1 MPGTNLTR
9 EEAQQRAKLLT
20 VDSYEIDL
28 DLSGAV
34 EGGTYRSVTT
44 VRFDSA
50 ESGVG
55 SFIDLV
61 APAVQEVVLNGDS
74 LDPAEVFKD
83 SRIELAGILEGRNV
97 LRVVA
102 DCAYTNTGEG
112 LHRFVDPVDQ
122 QAYLYTQF
130 EVPDARR
137 VFASFEQPD
146 LKATFQFTVKAPSGW
161 TVISNSPTPEP
172 KDDVWE
178 FEPTPR
184 ISTYVTAL
192 ILGPYHSVHSVYE
205 KDGQSVP
212 LGIYCRPSLAEF
224 LDSDAIFEVTRQGFE
239 WFQEKFDYA
248 YPFKKYDQLFVPEFN
263 AGAMENAGAVTIR
276 DQYVFRSKVT
286 DAAYEVRAETILHEL
301 AHMWFGDL
309 VTMEW
314 WNDLWLNESFA
325 TYTSIACQ
333 SYAPGSR
340 WPHSWTTFAN
350 SMKTWAYR
358 QDQLPSTH
366 PIMAQINDLDDV
378 LVNFDGITYAKGASV
393 LKQLVAYVGEDE
405 FFRGVQAYF
414 KAHAYGNTQLSDLLG
429 ALEETSGRD
438 LGTWSQKWLQTAGIN
453 VLRPEIETDANGVI
467 TSFAIRQEA
476 PALPAG
482 AKGEPT
488 LRPHRIAV
496 GLYDLDDSAGGS
508 GKLVRGERIELDVD
522 GELTEVAELVGK
534 RRPAVILLNDD
545 DLSYA
550 KVRLDEQSLAFVTEH
565 LGDFEASLPRA
576 LCWASAWDMTRDAEL
591 AARDYLSLVLSGI
604 GKESDIGVVQSL
616 HRQVL
621 TAVELYADPNAR
633 EALLTRWTDATL
645 AHLRSSAGGSDHQLA
660 WARAFAA
667 TARTPEQLDLLEG
680 LLDGRESIEG
690 LAVDTELRWSFV
702 QRLAAVG
709 RFDEAEITSE
719 YERDR
724 TAAGERHAATAR
736 AARPTEE
743 AKAEAWA
750 SVVESDKLPNAV
762 QEAVIGGFVQFGQR
776 ELLAPYTEKYF
787 AAVKGVWDSRS
798 HEMAQQIAVGLYP
811 SVQVSADTLAKTD
824 EWLASAEPSA
834 ALRRLISESR
844 SGVERALRAQ
854 ARHGGV
860 GGDALRRGK
869 MALPRARARKRR
881 FRMEVSRSTGTAAPT
896 GETTSPAAV
905 ARSGPRPHQG
915 RGERR
920 SLLAFR
926 F

>member
-9 EEAQQRAKLLT
+9 EEARQRAELLT

-28 DLSGAV
+28 DLSGAQ

-44 VRFDSA
+44 VRFDVA
-50 ESGVG
+50 RGDAG

-61 APAVQEVVLNGDS
+61 APAVHEVVLNGDQ
-74 LDPAEVFKD
+74 LDPAEVFED
-83 SRIELAGILEGRNV
+83 SRIALTGLLQGRNV

-112 LHRFVDPVDQ
+112 LHRFVDPVDE

-146 LKATFQFTVKAPSGW
+146 LKATFQFTVKAPEGW

-172 KDDVWE
+172 KGNVWS

-184 ISTYVTAL
+184 ISTYITAL
-192 ILGPYHSVHSVYE
+192 IVGPYHSVHSVYE
-205 KDGQSVP
+205 KDGRSVP
-212 LGIYCRPSLAEF
+212 LGVYCRPSLAEF
-224 LDSDAIFEVTRQGFE
+224 LDADAIFEVTRQGFD

-248 YPFKKYDQLFVPEFN
+248 YPFAKYDQLFVPEFN
-263 AGAMENAGAVTIR
+263 AGAMENAGAVTLR

-286 DAAYEVRAETILHEL
+286 DAAYEMRAATILHEL

-325 TYTSIACQ
+325 TYAEVACQ
-333 SYAPGSR
+333 AAAPASK
-340 WPHSWTTFAN
+340 WPHAWTTFAN

-366 PIMAQINDLDDV
+366 PIMAEIRDLDDV

-393 LKQLVAYVGEDE
+393 LKQLVAYVGEDA
-405 FFRGVQAYF
+405 FFKGVQAYF
-414 KAHAYGNTQLSDLLG
+414 KRHAYGNTRLSDLLG

-438 LGTWSQKWLQTAGIN
+438 LKTWSKQWLETAGIN
-453 VLRPEIETDANGVI
+453 ILRPEIVTDADGVI
-467 TSFAIRQEA
+467 TSFAVRQEA

-488 LRPHRIAV
+488 LRPHRIAI
-496 GLYDLDDSAGGS
+496 GLYDHDEAS
-508 GKLVRGERIELDVD
+508 GKLVRTDRVELDVD
-522 GELTEVAELVGK
+522 GELTAVPQLSGR
-534 RRPAVILLNDD
+534 RRPAVVLLNDD

-550 KVRLDEQSLAFVTEH
+550 KVRLDEDSLRTVTEH
-565 LGDFEASLPRA
+565 LGDFAESLPRA

-591 AARDYLSLVLSGI
+591 ATRDYLSLVLSGI

-616 HRQVL
+616 HRQVKL
-621 TAVELYADPNAR
+621 AIDLYADPATR
-633 EALLTRWTDATL
+633 ESLLTRWTDATL
-645 AHLRSSAGGSDHQLA
+645 AHLRAAEAGGDHQLA

-667 TARTPEQLDLLEG
+667 TARTPEQLDLLEA
-680 LLDGRESIEG
+680 LLDGTQTVEG
-690 LAVDTELRWSFV
+690 LAVDTELRWAFV
-702 QRLAAVG
+702 ERLAAVG
-709 RFDEAEITSE
+709 RYDEAEIAAE

-736 AARPTEE
+736 ASRPTPE

-750 SVVESDKLPNAV
+750 SVIDSDKLPNAV
-762 QEAVIGGFVQFGQR
+762 QEAVIGGFVQTDQR
-776 ELLAPYTEKYF
+776 ELLASYADTYF
-787 AAVKGVWDSRS
+787 EVLKGVWESRS

-811 SVQVSADTLAKTD
+811 AVQVSAETLAKTD
-824 EWLASAEPSA
+824 TWLAAAEPSA
-834 ALRRLISESR
+834 ALHRLVSESR
-844 SGVERALRAQ
+844 AGIERALKAQ
-854 ARHGGV
+854 AA
-860 GGDALRRGK
+860 DA
-869 MALPRARARKRR
+869 
-881 FRMEVSRSTGTAAPT
+881 
-896 GETTSPAAV
+896 AAV
-905 ARSGPRPHQG
+905 
-915 RGERR
+915 
-920 SLLAFR
+920 
-926 F
+926 

>member
-28 DLSGAV
+28 DLSGAQ

-44 VRFDSA
+44 VRFDAA
-50 ESGVG
+50 EGGVG

-61 APAVQEVVLNGDS
+61 APAVHDVVLNGDA
-74 LDPAEVFKD
+74 LDPAEVFQD
-83 SRIELAGILEGRNV
+83 SRIALADVLEGRNV

-146 LKATFQFTVKAPSGW
+146 LKATFQFTVKAPHGW
-161 TVISNSPTPEP
+161 TVVSNSPTPEP

-184 ISTYVTAL
+184 ISSYITAL
-192 ILGPYHSVHSVYE
+192 IVGPYHSVHSVYE

-224 LDSDAIFEVTRQGFE
+224 LDSDAIFEVTRQGFA

-248 YPFKKYDQLFVPEFN
+248 YPFEKYDQLFVPEFN

-333 SYAPGSR
+333 AYAPGSR

-366 PIMAQINDLDDV
+366 PIMAEINDLDDV

-414 KAHAYGNTQLSDLLG
+414 KAHAFGNTRLSDLLG

-453 VLRPEIETDANGVI
+453 VLRPEIETDAHGVI

-496 GLYDLDDSAGGS
+496 GLYDLDDAAGGS
-508 GKLVRGERIELDVD
+508 GKLVRGDRVELDVD
-522 GELTEVAELVGK
+522 GELTKVAELVGK

-591 AARDYLSLVLSGI
+591 ATRDYLSLVLSGI

-616 HRQVL
+616 QRQVK

-645 AHLRSSAGGSDHQLA
+645 AHLRSSEAGGDHQLA

-680 LLDGRESIEG
+680 LLDGRETIEG
-690 LAVDTELRWSFV
+690 LAVDTELRWAFV

-709 RFDEAEITSE
+709 RFDEAEIAGE

-750 SVVESDKLPNAV
+750 SVVVSDKLPNTISSAIV
-762 QEAVIGGFVQFGQR
+762 EGFVQVDQR
-776 ELLAPYTEKYF
+776 ALLAPYAERYF
-787 AAVKGVWDSRS
+787 AAVKGVWDARS
-798 HEMAQQIAVGLYP
+798 PAMAQRIVVGLYP
-811 SVQVSADTLAKTD
+811 SVQVSRDTLDRTD
-824 EWLASAEPSA
+824 AWLASAEPSP

-844 SGVERALRAQ
+844 ADVERALRSQ
-854 ARHGGV
+854 RSHGV
-860 GGDALRRGK
+860 GTG
-869 MALPRARARKRR
+869 
-881 FRMEVSRSTGTAAPT
+881 RSN
-896 GETTSPAAV
+896 
-905 ARSGPRPHQG
+905 R
-915 RGERR
+915 
-920 SLLAFR
+920 L
-926 F
+926 

>member
-28 DLSGAV
+28 DLSGAQ
-34 EGGTYRSVTT
+34 EGGNYRSVTT
-44 VRFDSA
+44 VRFEVAADGVEDGTA
-50 ESGVG
+50 E

-61 APAVQEVVLNGDS
+61 APTVHEVTLNGDA
-74 LDPAEVFKD
+74 LDPAEVFQD
-83 SRIELAGILEGRNV
+83 SRIALPGLLAGRNV
-97 LRVVA
+97 LRVAA

-146 LKATFQFTVKAPSGW
+146 LKATFQFTVKAPEGW
-161 TVISNSPTPEP
+161 TVVSNSPTPEP
-172 KDDVWE
+172 KDNVWE

-184 ISTYVTAL
+184 ISSYITAL
-192 ILGPYHSVHSVYE
+192 IIGPYHSVHSVYE
-205 KDGQSVP
+205 KDGQTVP
-212 LGIYCRPSLAEF
+212 LGIYCRPSLAEY

-248 YPFKKYDQLFVPEFN
+248 YPFEKYDQLFVPEFN

-286 DAAYEVRAETILHEL
+286 DAAYELRAETILHEL

-333 SYAPGSR
+333 AAHPESR

-366 PIMAQINDLDDV
+366 PIMAEINDLEDV

-414 KAHAYGNTQLSDLLG
+414 KAHAFGNTRLSDLLG

-438 LGTWSQKWLQTAGIN
+438 LKTWSKKWLQTAGIN
-453 VLRPEIETDANGVI
+453 VLRPEIQTDENGVI
-467 TSFAIRQEA
+467 TSFSIRQEA
-476 PALPAG
+476 PALPTG

-496 GLYDLDDSAGGS
+496 GLYDLDDDS
-508 GKLVRGERIELDVD
+508 GKLVRDERIELDVD
-522 GELTEVAELVGK
+522 GELTAVPQLTGR
-534 RRPAVILLNDD
+534 RRPDVVLLNDD

-550 KVRLDEQSLAFVTEH
+550 KVRLDEKSLAFVTEH
-565 LGDFEASLPRA
+565 LGDFESSLPRA
-576 LCWASAWDMTRDAEL
+576 LSWASAWDMTRDAEL
-591 AARDYLSLVLSGI
+591 PTRDYLSLVLSGI

-616 HRQVL
+616 HRQVKL
-621 TAVELYADPNAR
+621 AIDLYADPIAR

-645 AHLRSSAGGSDHQLA
+645 AYLRAATAGSDHQLA

-667 TARTPEQLDLLEG
+667 TARTPEQLDLLEA
-680 LLDGRESIEG
+680 LLDGSQTIEG
-690 LAVDTELRWSFV
+690 LVVDTELRWAFV
-702 QRLAAVG
+702 ERLAAVG
-709 RFDEAEITSE
+709 RFDEAEIAGE
-719 YERDR
+719 YERDK

-736 AARPTEE
+736 AARPTPE

-750 SVVESDKLPNAV
+750 SVVESDKLPNAL
-762 QEAVIGGFVQFGQR
+762 QEAVIGGFVQTDQR
-776 ELLAPYTEKYF
+776 ELLAPYADTYF
-787 AAVKGVWDSRS
+787 EVVKGIWESRS

-811 SVQVSADTLAKTD
+811 AVQVSEETLLKTD
-824 EWLASAEPSA
+824 TWLASAEPSA
-834 ALRRLISESR
+834 ALRRLISENR
-844 SGVERALRAQ
+844 AGVERALKAQ
-854 ARHGGV
+854 AA
-860 GGDALRRGK
+860 DA
-869 MALPRARARKRR
+869 
-881 FRMEVSRSTGTAAPT
+881 
-896 GETTSPAAV
+896 
-905 ARSGPRPHQG
+905 RP
-915 RGERR
+915 
-920 SLLAFR
+920 
-926 F
+926 

>member
-9 EEAQQRAKLLT
+9 EEAQERARLLT
-20 VDSYEIDL
+20 VDAYEIDL
-28 DLSGAV
+28 DLSGAQ

-50 ESGVG
+50 EAGAET
-55 SFIDLV
+55 FIDLV
-61 APAVQEVVLNGDS
+61 APAVHEAVLNGEA
-74 LDPAEVFKD
+74 LDVAAVFRD
-83 SRIELAGILEGRNV
+83 SRIALAGLREGANE
-97 LRVVA
+97 LKVVA

-112 LHRFVDPVDQ
+112 LHRFVDPVDE

-146 LKATFQFTVKAPSGW
+146 LKATFQFTVKAPAGW

-172 KDDVWE
+172 KDDVWT

-184 ISTYVTAL
+184 ISTYITAL
-192 ILGPYHSVHSVYE
+192 IVGPYHSVHSSYE

-212 LGIYCRPSLAEF
+212 LGIYCRPSLAEY
-224 LDSDAIFEVTRQGFE
+224 LDAEDIFAVTRQGFD

-248 YPFKKYDQLFVPEFN
+248 YPFAKYDQLFVPEFN

-333 SYAPGSR
+333 AYAEGSK

-366 PIMAQINDLDDV
+366 PIMADITDLDDV

-393 LKQLVAYVGEDE
+393 LKQLVAYVGMDA
-405 FFRGVQAYF
+405 FFQGVQAYF
-414 KAHAYGNTQLSDLLG
+414 KAHAFGNTRLTDLLG
-429 ALEETSGRD
+429 ALEKTSGRD
-438 LGTWSQKWLQTAGIN
+438 LKTWSKAWLETAGIN
-453 VLRPEIETDANGVI
+453 VLRPEIETDADGRI
-467 TSFAIRQEA
+467 TSFTVLQEA

-488 LRPHRIAV
+488 LRPHRIAI
-496 GLYDLDDSAGGS
+496 GAYDLDES
-508 GKLVRGERIELDVD
+508 GKLVRTSRIELDVD
-522 GELTEVAELVGK
+522 GERTTVEELVGQA
-534 RRPAVILLNDD
+534 RPAVVLLNDD

-550 KVRLDEQSLAFVTEH
+550 KVRLDEESLRVVTEH
-565 LGDFEASLPRA
+565 LGDFTESLPRA
-576 LCWASAWDMTRDAEL
+576 LCWASAWDMTRDGEL
-591 AARDYLSLVLSGI
+591 ATRDYLALVLSGI

-616 HRQVL
+616 HRQVKL
-621 TAVELYADPNAR
+621 ALDLYSAPETR
-633 EALLTRWTDATL
+633 EAALNQWTDATL
-645 AHLRSSAGGSDHQLA
+645 AHLRAAEPGSDHQLA
-660 WARAFAA
+660 WARAFAG
-667 TARTPEQLDLLEG
+667 TARNPQQLDLLQS
-680 LLDGRESIEG
+680 LLDGTEAIEG
-690 LAVDTELRWSFV
+690 LTVDTELRWSFV

-709 RFDEAEITSE
+709 LLDEEEIAAE
-719 YERDR
+719 YERDK
-724 TAAGERHAATAR
+724 TAAGERHAAFAR
-736 AARPTEE
+736 AAQPSEE
-743 AKAEAWA
+743 AKAQAWA
-750 SVVESDKLPNAV
+750 SVVEQGDLPNAV
-762 QEAVIGGFVQFGQR
+762 QEAVISGFVQPDQR

-787 AAVKGVWDSRS
+787 ASVKEVSDSRS
-798 HEMAQQIAVGLYP
+798 HEMAQQIIVGLYP
-811 SVQVSADTLAKTD
+811 TLQVSQETLDATD
-824 EWLASAEPSA
+824 AWLESAEPGA
-834 ALRRLISESR
+834 ALRRMMSESR
-844 SGVERALRAQ
+844 AGVERALKAQ
-854 ARHGGV
+854 AA
-860 GGDALRRGK
+860 DA
-869 MALPRARARKRR
+869 AAA
-881 FRMEVSRSTGTAAPT
+881 TA
-896 GETTSPAAV
+896 
-905 ARSGPRPHQG
+905 
-915 RGERR
+915 
-920 SLLAFR
+920 
-926 F
+926 

>member
-9 EEAQQRAKLLT
+9 EEAQQRAELLT

-28 DLSGAV
+28 DLSGAQ

-44 VRFDSA
+44 VRFDVA
-50 ESGVG
+50 RGGAG

-61 APAVQEVVLNGDS
+61 APAVHEVVLNGDH
-74 LDPAEVFKD
+74 LDPAEVFGD
-83 SRIELAGILEGRNV
+83 SRIALPGLLEGRNV

-112 LHRFVDPVDQ
+112 LHRFVDPVDD

-146 LKATFQFTVKAPSGW
+146 LKATFQFTVKAPDGW

-172 KDDVWE
+172 ADHVWV

-184 ISTYVTAL
+184 ISTYITAL
-192 ILGPYHSVHSVYE
+192 IAGPYHSVHSVYE
-205 KDGQSVP
+205 KDGRSVP

-224 LDSDAIFEVTRQGFE
+224 LDADAIFEVTRQGFD

-248 YPFKKYDQLFVPEFN
+248 YPFAKYDQLFVPEFN

-333 SYAPGSR
+333 AAAPGSR

-366 PIMAQINDLDDV
+366 PIMADIRDLDDV

-405 FFRGVQAYF
+405 FFKGVQAYF
-414 KAHAYGNTQLSDLLG
+414 KRHAFGNTRLSDLLG

-438 LGTWSQKWLQTAGIN
+438 LRTWSKKWLETAGIN
-453 VLRPEIETDANGVI
+453 ILRPEITTGADGTV
-467 TSFAIRQEA
+467 TSFAVRQEA

-496 GLYDLDDSAGGS
+496 GLYDLDGS
-508 GKLVRGERIELDVD
+508 GKLVRTERIELDVD
-522 GELTEVAELVGK
+522 GELTDVPQLAG
-534 RRPAVILLNDD
+534 RPRPAVVLLNDD

-550 KVRLDEQSLAFVTEH
+550 KVRLDEESLRTVTEH
-565 LGDFEASLPRA
+565 LGDFTESLPRA

-591 AARDYLSLVLSGI
+591 AARDYLALVLSGI

-616 HRQVL
+616 HRQVKL
-621 TAVELYADPNAR
+621 AIDLYAAPAAR

-645 AHLRSSAGGSDHQLA
+645 AHLRAAEPGSDHQLA

-667 TARTPEQLDLLEG
+667 TARTPEQLDLLEA
-680 LLDGRESIEG
+680 LLDGTQTVEG
-690 LAVDTELRWSFV
+690 LAVDTELRWAFV

-709 RFDEAEITSE
+709 RYDEAEIAAE

-736 AARPTEE
+736 AARPTAE

-750 SVVESDKLPNAV
+750 SVIDSDKLPNAV
-762 QEAVIGGFVQFGQR
+762 QEAVIGGFVQTDQR
-776 ELLAPYTEKYF
+776 ELLAPYAETYF
-787 AAVKGVWDSRS
+787 EVVKDAWDSRS
-798 HEMAQQIAVGLYP
+798 HEIAQQIAIGLYP
-811 SVQVSADTLAKTD
+811 SVQVSEETLARTD
-824 EWLASAEPSA
+824 TWLAEAEPNA
-834 ALRRLISESR
+834 ALRRLVSEAR
-844 SGVERALRAQ
+844 SGVERALRAETV
-854 ARHGGV
+854 RYH
-860 GGDALRRGK
+860 
-869 MALPRARARKRR
+869 
-881 FRMEVSRSTGTAAPT
+881 RSD
-896 GETTSPAAV
+896 
-905 ARSGPRPHQG
+905 
-915 RGERR
+915 
-920 SLLAFR
+920 
-926 F
+926 

>member
-28 DLSGAV
+28 DLSGAQ

-44 VRFDSA
+44 VRFDVA
-50 ESGVG
+50 ESGAD

-61 APAVQEVVLNGDS
+61 APTVHEVTLNGDA
-74 LDPAEVFKD
+74 LDAAEVFKD
-83 SRIELAGILEGRNV
+83 SRIALPGLLQGRNV

-146 LKATFQFTVKAPSGW
+146 LKATFQFTVQAPEGW

-172 KDDVWE
+172 KDNVWS

-184 ISTYVTAL
+184 ISTYITAL
-192 ILGPYHSVHSVYE
+192 IVGPYHSVHSVYE

-286 DAAYEVRAETILHEL
+286 DAAYLGRAETILHEL

-333 SYAPGSR
+333 AHAPGTR
-340 WPHSWTTFAN
+340 WPQAWTTFAN
-350 SMKTWAYR
+350 QMKTWAYR

-366 PIMAQINDLDDV
+366 PIMAEIRDLDDV

-393 LKQLVAYVGEDE
+393 LKQLVAYVGQDE
-405 FFRGVQAYF
+405 FFKGVQAYF
-414 KAHAYGNTQLSDLLG
+414 KRHAFGNTRLTDLLG

-438 LGTWSQKWLQTAGIN
+438 LKTWSKQWLQTAGIN
-453 VLRPEIETDANGVI
+453 ILRPEIATDADGVI

-482 AKGEPT
+482 AQGEPT

-496 GLYDLDDSAGGS
+496 GLYNLDETS
-508 GKLVRGERIELDVD
+508 GKLLRDERIELDVD
-522 GELTEVAELVGK
+522 GELTAVQQLVGT
-534 RRPAVILLNDD
+534 RRPDVILLNDD

-550 KVRLDEQSLAFVTEH
+550 KVRLDEKSLAVVTEH

-576 LCWASAWDMTRDAEL
+576 LCWASSWDMTRDAEL
-591 AARDYLSLVLSGI
+591 ATRDYLSLVLSGI

-616 HRQVL
+616 QRQVKL
-621 TAVELYADPNAR
+621 AIELYAAPATR

-645 AHLRSSAGGSDHQLA
+645 AHLRAAEPGSDHQLA

-667 TARTPEQLDLLEG
+667 AARTPEQLDLLDA
-680 LLDGRESIEG
+680 LLDGSQTIEG
-690 LAVDTELRWSFV
+690 LAVDTELRWAFV

-709 RFDEAEITSE
+709 RFDETEIAGE
-719 YERDR
+719 YERDK

-736 AARPTEE
+736 AGRPTAE

-750 SVVESDKLPNAV
+750 SVIESDKLPNAV
-762 QEAVIGGFVQFGQR
+762 QEAVIGGFVQTDQR
-776 ELLAPYTEKYF
+776 ELLAAYTDKYF
-787 AAVKGVWDSRS
+787 EVVKGVWDSRS
-798 HEMAQQIAVGLYP
+798 HEIAQQIAVGLYP
-811 SVQVSADTLAKTD
+811 ALQISEETLRKTD
-824 EWLASAEPSA
+824 DWLSTAEPNA
-834 ALRRLISESR
+834 ALRRLVSESR
-844 SGVERALRAQ
+844 AGVERALRAQ
-854 ARHGGV
+854 EA
-860 GGDALRRGK
+860 DA
-869 MALPRARARKRR
+869 
-881 FRMEVSRSTGTAAPT
+881 AA
-896 GETTSPAAV
+896 E
-905 ARSGPRPHQG
+905 
-915 RGERR
+915 
-920 SLLAFR
+920 
-926 F
+926 

>member
-28 DLSGAV
+28 DLSGAQ

-44 VRFDSA
+44 VRFTSA
-50 ESGVG
+50 EAGAET
-55 SFIDLV
+55 FIDLV
-61 APAVQEVVLNGDS
+61 APAVHEVVLNGHA
-74 LDPAEVFKD
+74 LEVAAVFRD
-83 SRIELAGILEGRNV
+83 SRIALRHLHEGANELK
-97 LRVVA
+97 VVA
-102 DCAYTNTGEG
+102 DCEYTNTGEG
-112 LHRFVDPVDQ
+112 LHRFVDPVDD

-172 KDDVWE
+172 KDDVWT

-184 ISTYVTAL
+184 MSTYVTAL
-192 ILGPYHSVHSVYE
+192 IVGPYHAVHSVYE

-224 LDSDAIFEVTRQGFE
+224 LDADAIFAVTRQGFD
-239 WFQEKFDYA
+239 WFQEKFDYP

-286 DAAYEVRAETILHEL
+286 DAAYEVRAATILHEL

-325 TYTSIACQ
+325 TYAEAACQ
-333 SYAPGSR
+333 AYAPGSK

-350 SMKTWAYR
+350 QMKTWAYR

-366 PIMAQINDLDDV
+366 PIMADIRDLDDV

-405 FFRGVQAYF
+405 FFSGVQAYF
-414 KAHAYGNTQLSDLLG
+414 KRHAFGNTRLSDLLG

-438 LGTWSQKWLQTAGIN
+438 LTTWSQKWLQTAGIN
-453 VLRPEIETDANGVI
+453 ILRPVVDVDSSGTI
-467 TSFAIRQEA
+467 TSFAVKQEA
-476 PALPAG
+476 PALPEG

-488 LRPHRIAV
+488 LRPHRIAI
-496 GLYDLDDSAGGS
+496 GLYDLDDAS
-508 GKLVRGERIELDVD
+508 GKLVRTDRVELDVD
-522 GELTEVAELVGK
+522 GELTAVEALVG
-534 RRPAVILLNDD
+534 RARPAVILLNDD

-550 KVRLDEQSLAFVTEH
+550 KVRLDADSLAFVTEH

-591 AARDYLSLVLSGI
+591 PTRDYLSLVLSGI

-616 HRQVL
+616 HRQVKL
-621 TAVELYADPNAR
+621 ALDLYAAPAGRDA
-633 EALLTRWTDATL
+633 ALTRWTEASL
-645 AHLRSSAGGSDHQLA
+645 EHLRAAEPGSDHQLA

-667 TARTPEQLDLLEG
+667 TARTDADLSLLEG
-680 LLDGRESIEG
+680 LLDGSSVVEG
-690 LAVDTELRWSFV
+690 LAVDTELRWAFV
-702 QRLAAVG
+702 ARLAATG
-709 RFDEAEITSE
+709 RFGETEIAAEAE
-719 YERDR
+719 RDK
-724 TAAGERHAATAR
+724 TAAGERHAAAAR
-736 AARPTEE
+736 AARPTAE

-762 QEAVIGGFVQFGQR
+762 QEAVISGFVQTEQR
-776 ELLAPYTEKYF
+776 ELLAHYTEKYF
-787 AAVKGVWDSRS
+787 AAVKSVWDSRS
-798 HEMAQQIAVGLYP
+798 HEMAQQVAVGLYP
-811 SVQVSADTLAKTD
+811 AVQVAQATLDATD
-824 EWLASAEPSA
+824 AWLASAEPTA
-834 ALRRLISESR
+834 ALRRLVMESR
-844 SGVERALRAQ
+844 AGVERALRARV
-854 ARHGGV
+854 A
-860 GGDALRRGK
+860 DA
-869 MALPRARARKRR
+869 
-881 FRMEVSRSTGTAAPT
+881 
-896 GETTSPAAV
+896 
-905 ARSGPRPHQG
+905 
-915 RGERR
+915 
-920 SLLAFR
+920 
-926 F
+926 

>member
-9 EEAQQRAKLLT
+9 EEAQQRAELLT

-28 DLSGAV
+28 DLSGAQ

-50 ESGVG
+50 ETGVE

-61 APAVQEVVLNGDS
+61 APAVHEVVLNGDS

-83 SRIELAGILEGRNV
+83 SRIALPGILDGRNV

-146 LKATFQFTVKAPSGW
+146 LKATFRFTVKAPPGW

-184 ISTYVTAL
+184 ISSYITAL
-192 ILGPYHSVHSVYE
+192 VVGPYHSVHSVYE

-333 SYAPGSR
+333 AYAPGSR

-366 PIMAQINDLDDV
+366 PIMAEINDLDDV

-414 KAHAYGNTQLSDLLG
+414 KAHAYGNTRLSDLLG

-453 VLRPEIETDANGVI
+453 ILRPEIETDSNGVI

-496 GLYDLDDSAGGS
+496 GLYDLDGAAGEDGG
-508 GKLVRGERIELDVD
+508 GKLVRGERLELDVD
-522 GELTEVAELVGK
+522 GELTEVPGLVGK
-534 RRPAVILLNDD
+534 RRPAVVLLNDD

-550 KVRLDEQSLAFVTEH
+550 KVRLDEQSLAFVTGH

-591 AARDYLSLVLSGI
+591 ATRDYLSLVLSGI

-616 HRQVL
+616 QRQVK

-645 AHLRSSAGGSDHQLA
+645 AHLRSSAAGSDHQLA

-690 LAVDTELRWSFV
+690 LAVDTELRWGFV

-709 RFDEAEITSE
+709 RFDDAEIAGE

-750 SVVESDKLPNAV
+750 SVVESDKLPNAL
-762 QEAVIGGFVQFGQR
+762 QEAVIGGFVQTGQR
-776 ELLAPYTEKYF
+776 ELLAPYTDRYF
-787 AAVKGVWDSRS
+787 AAVKDVWDSRS

-811 SVQVSADTLAKTD
+811 AVQVDADTLARTD
-824 EWLASAEPSA
+824 EWLASAEPSP

-854 ARHGGV
+854 AA
-860 GGDALRRGK
+860 DA
-869 MALPRARARKRR
+869 
-881 FRMEVSRSTGTAAPT
+881 AA
-896 GETTSPAAV
+896 SAA
-905 ARSGPRPHQG
+905 S
-915 RGERR
+915 
-920 SLLAFR
+920 
-926 F
+926 

>member
-9 EEAQQRAKLLT
+9 EEAQQRARLLT

-28 DLSGAV
+28 DLSNAAQGSGGTPA
-34 EGGTYRSVTT
+34 EGGEGTYRSVTT
-44 VRFDSA
+44 VRFESA
-50 ESGVG
+50 EDGAET
-55 SFIDLV
+55 FIDLV
-61 APAVQEVVLNGDS
+61 APAVHQVVLNGKE
-74 LDPAEVFKD
+74 LDVAAVFRD
-83 SRIELAGILEGRNV
+83 SRIALPHLHAGPNELT
-97 LRVVA
+97 VVA
-102 DCAYTNTGEG
+102 DCSYTNTGEG

-146 LKATFQFTVKAPSGW
+146 LKATFQFTVKAPEGW

-172 KDDVWE
+172 KDSVWH

-184 ISTYVTAL
+184 ISTYITAL
-192 ILGPYHSVHSVYE
+192 IVGPYHSVHSSYE

-248 YPFKKYDQLFVPEFN
+248 YPFAKYDQLFVPEFN

-333 SYAPGSR
+333 AYAPGSK
-340 WPHSWTTFAN
+340 WPHAWTTFAN

-366 PIMAQINDLDDV
+366 PIMAEIRDLDDV

-393 LKQLVAYVGEDE
+393 LKQLVAYVGMDE
-405 FFRGVQAYF
+405 FFQGVQAYF
-414 KAHAYGNTQLSDLLG
+414 KAHAYGNTRLSDLLG

-438 LGTWSQKWLQTAGIN
+438 LQTWSQKWLQTAGIN
-453 VLRPEIETDANGVI
+453 ILRPEIEISEEGYV
-467 TSFAIRQEA
+467 TSFAVRQEA
-476 PALPAG
+476 PPLPTG

-488 LRPHRIAV
+488 LRPHRIAI
-496 GLYDLDDSAGGS
+496 GCYDLDEN
-508 GKLVRGERIELDVD
+508 GKLVRTSRIELDVD
-522 GELTEVAELVGK
+522 GERTDVPFPQNT
-534 RRPAVILLNDD
+534 RRPAVILLNED
-545 DLSYA
+545 DLTYA
-550 KVRLDEQSLAFVTEH
+550 KVRLDEESLRVVTEH
-565 LGDFEASLPRA
+565 LGDFTESLPRA
-576 LCWASAWDMTRDAEL
+576 LCWASAWDMTRDGEL

-616 HRQVL
+616 HRQVKLAIDLYSAPQWRETGL
-621 TAVELYADPNAR
+621 TQ
-633 EALLTRWTDATL
+633 WTEATL
-645 AHLRSSAGGSDHQLA
+645 AHLRAAEPGSDHQLA

-667 TARTPEQLDLLEG
+667 TARTPQQLDLLQA
-680 LLDGRESIEG
+680 LLDDTESIEG
-690 LAVDTELRWSFV
+690 LVVDTELRWEFV
-702 QRLAAVG
+702 ERLAAVG
-709 RFDEAEITSE
+709 MLDEDDIAAE
-719 YERDR
+719 YERDK
-724 TAAGERHAATAR
+724 TAAGERHATTAR
-736 AARPTEE
+736 AARPTAE

-762 QEAVIGGFVQFGQR
+762 QESVIAGFVQTDQR
-776 ELLAPYTEKYF
+776 ELLAPYAEKYF
-787 AAVKGVWDSRS
+787 AAVKGVWESRS
-798 HEMAQQIAVGLYP
+798 HEIAQQIAVGLYP
-811 SVQVSADTLAKTD
+811 SLQVSQATLDATD
-824 EWLASAEPSA
+824 AWLDSAEPNA

-844 SGVERALRAQ
+844 AGVERALKAQ
-854 ARHGGV
+854 AA
-860 GGDALRRGK
+860 DA
-869 MALPRARARKRR
+869 
-881 FRMEVSRSTGTAAPT
+881 AAAQP
-896 GETTSPAAV
+896 
-905 ARSGPRPHQG
+905 
-915 RGERR
+915 
-920 SLLAFR
+920 
-926 F
+926 

>member
-28 DLSGAV
+28 DLSGAQ
-34 EGGTYRSVTT
+34 EGGTFRSVTT

-50 ESGVG
+50 EAGAET
-55 SFIDLV
+55 FIDLV
-61 APAVQEVVLNGDS
+61 APAVHEVVLNGHS
-74 LDPAEVFKD
+74 LEVAAVFRD
-83 SRIELAGILEGRNV
+83 SRINLRHLAAGRNE

-102 DCAYTNTGEG
+102 DCDYTNTGEG

-146 LKATFQFTVKAPSGW
+146 LKATFRFTVKAPGGW

-172 KDDVWE
+172 QGPDGDVWV

-184 ISTYVTAL
+184 ISTYITAL
-192 ILGPYHSVHSVYE
+192 IAGPYHAVHSSYE
-205 KDGQSVP
+205 GPDGQSVP
-212 LGIYCRPSLAEF
+212 LGIYCRPSLAEY
-224 LDSDAIFEVTRQGFE
+224 LDADAIFEVTRQGFD

-248 YPFKKYDQLFVPEFN
+248 YPFAKYDQLFVPEFN

-286 DAAYEVRAETILHEL
+286 DAAYETRAETILHEL

-333 SYAPGSR
+333 AYAEGSR

-366 PIMAQINDLDDV
+366 PIMADIRDLDDV

-393 LKQLVAYVGEDE
+393 LKQLVAYVGMDE

-414 KAHAYGNTQLSDLLG
+414 KRHAFGNTRLSDLLG

-438 LGTWSQKWLQTAGIN
+438 LKTWSAKWLETAGIN
-453 VLRPEIETDANGVI
+453 VLRPVVDVDTRGVI
-467 TSFAIRQEA
+467 TSFAVKQEA

-488 LRPHRIAV
+488 LRPHRIAI
-496 GLYDLDDSAGGS
+496 GLYDLDEAS
-508 GKLVRGERIELDVD
+508 GRLVRTDRVELDVD
-522 GELTEVAELVGK
+522 GELTAVDALVGK
-534 RRPAVILLNDD
+534 ARPAVILLNDD

-550 KVRLDEQSLAFVTEH
+550 KVRLDGESLAFVTEH
-565 LGDFEASLPRA
+565 IGDFEASLPRA

-591 AARDYLSLVLSGI
+591 PTRDYLSLVLSGI

-616 HRQVL
+616 HRQVKL
-621 TAVELYADPNAR
+621 ALDLYAAPAR
-633 EALLTRWTDATL
+633 REEALTRWTEATL
-645 AHLRSSAGGSDHQLA
+645 SHLRAAEPGSDHQLA

-667 TARTPEQLDLLEG
+667 TARTDAELSLLER
-680 LLDGRESIEG
+680 LLDGSETIEG
-690 LAVDTELRWSFV
+690 LAVDTELRWAFV
-702 QRLAAVG
+702 GRLAATG
-709 RFDEAEITSE
+709 RLDEAGIAAEL
-719 YERDR
+719 ERDK
-724 TAAGERHAATAR
+724 TAAGERHAASAR
-736 AARPTEE
+736 AARPTAE
-743 AKAEAWA
+743 AKAAAWA
-750 SVVESDKLPNAV
+750 SVVESDTLPNAV
-762 QEAVIGGFVQFGQR
+762 QEAVIGGFVQTDQR
-776 ELLAPYTEKYF
+776 ELLAPYAEKF
-787 AAVKGVWDSRS
+787 FSAVKDAWDSRS

-811 SVQVSADTLAKTD
+811 SLQISRATLDATD
-824 EWLASAEPSA
+824 AWLASANPSA
-834 ALRRLISESR
+834 ALRRLITESR
-844 SGVERALRAQ
+844 AGVERALRA
-854 ARHGGV
+854 
-860 GGDALRRGK
+860 
-869 MALPRARARKRR
+869 RAAD
-881 FRMEVSRSTGTAAPT
+881 V
-896 GETTSPAAV
+896 
-905 ARSGPRPHQG
+905 
-915 RGERR
+915 
-920 SLLAFR
+920 
-926 F
+926 

>member
-9 EEAQQRAKLLT
+9 EEAQRRAQLLT
-20 VDSYEIDL
+20 VESYEIEL
-28 DLSGAV
+28 DLSGAQ

-44 VRFDSA
+44 VRFDVTDENGA
-50 ESGVG
+50 E

-61 APAVQEVVLNGDS
+61 APAVHEVTLNGDS
-74 LDPAEVFKD
+74 LDPAEVFAD
-83 SRIELAGILEGRNV
+83 SRIALPGLLRGRNI

-112 LHRFVDPVDQ
+112 LHRFVDPVDD

-146 LKATFQFTVKAPSGW
+146 LKATFQFTVTAPEGW

-172 KDDVWE
+172 QDNVWV

-184 ISTYVTAL
+184 ISTYITAL
-192 ILGPYHSVHSVYE
+192 IVGPYHSVHSVYE

-212 LGIYCRPSLAEF
+212 LGIYCRPSLAEY

-248 YPFKKYDQLFVPEFN
+248 YPFEKYDQLFVPEFN

-333 SYAPGSR
+333 AAHPESR

-366 PIMAQINDLDDV
+366 PIMAEINDLDDV

-414 KAHAYGNTQLSDLLG
+414 KAHAFGNTRLSDLLG

-438 LGTWSQKWLQTAGIN
+438 LKSWSKAWLETAGIN
-453 VLRPEIETDANGVI
+453 VLRPEIETDSDGVV

-496 GLYDLDDSAGGS
+496 GLYDLDEAS
-508 GKLVRGERIELDVD
+508 GKLVRRERIELDVD
-522 GELTEVAELVGK
+522 GESTAVPQLAGQP
-534 RRPAVILLNDD
+534 RPAVILLNDD

-565 LGDFEASLPRA
+565 LGDFESSLPRA

-616 HRQVL
+616 QRQVKL
-621 TAVELYADPNAR
+621 AIDLYADPAAR
-633 EALLTRWTDATL
+633 EALLARWTDATL
-645 AHLRSSAGGSDHQLA
+645 AHLRAAAPGSDHQLA

-667 TARTPEQLDLLEG
+667 TARTPEQLDLLDA
-680 LLDGRESIEG
+680 LLDGSQTIEG
-690 LAVDTELRWSFV
+690 LAVDTELRWAFV

-709 RFDEAEITSE
+709 RFDEAEIAGE

-724 TAAGERHAATAR
+724 TAAGERHATTAR
-736 AARPTEE
+736 AARPTAE

-762 QEAVIGGFVQFGQR
+762 QEAVIAGFVQTDQR
-776 ELLAPYTEKYF
+776 EVLAPYAERYF
-787 AAVKGVWDSRS
+787 EVVKDIWESRS

-811 SVQVSADTLAKTD
+811 TVQVSQETLDRTD
-824 EWLASAEPSA
+824 AWLASAEPTA
-834 ALRRLISESR
+834 ALRRLVSESR
-844 SGVERALRAQ
+844 AGVERALRAQ
-854 ARHGGV
+854 RADAAAAGV
-860 GGDALRRGK
+860 
-869 MALPRARARKRR
+869 
-881 FRMEVSRSTGTAAPT
+881 
-896 GETTSPAAV
+896 
-905 ARSGPRPHQG
+905 
-915 RGERR
+915 
-920 SLLAFR
+920 
-926 F
+926 

>member
-9 EEAQQRAKLLT
+9 EEAQQRAQLLA
-20 VDSYEIDL
+20 VESYEIEL
-28 DLSGAV
+28 DLSGAQ

-44 VRFDSA
+44 VRFDVTA
-50 ESGVG
+50 ENGAE

-61 APAVQEVVLNGDS
+61 APAVHEVTLNGDS
-74 LDPAEVFKD
+74 LDPAEVFAD
-83 SRIELAGILEGRNV
+83 SRIALPGLLQGRNI

-112 LHRFVDPVDQ
+112 LHRFVDPVDD

-146 LKATFQFTVKAPSGW
+146 LKATFQFTVRAPEGW

-172 KDDVWE
+172 QDNVWV

-184 ISTYVTAL
+184 ISTYITAL
-192 ILGPYHSVHSVYE
+192 IVGPYHSVHSVYE

-212 LGIYCRPSLAEF
+212 LGIYCRPSLAEY

-248 YPFKKYDQLFVPEFN
+248 YPFEKYDQLFVPEFN

-333 SYAPGSR
+333 AHAPGSR
-340 WPHSWTTFAN
+340 WPHAWTTFAN

-366 PIMAQINDLDDV
+366 PIMAEIRDLDDV

-393 LKQLVAYVGEDE
+393 LKQLVAYVGMDE

-414 KAHAYGNTQLSDLLG
+414 KRHAYGNTRLSDLLG

-438 LGTWSQKWLQTAGIN
+438 LKTWSEKWLQAAGIN
-453 VLRPEIETDANGVI
+453 VLRPEIETDSDGVV

-496 GLYDLDDSAGGS
+496 GLYDLDEAS
-508 GKLVRGERIELDVD
+508 GKLVRRERIELDVD
-522 GELTEVAELVGK
+522 GELTAVPQLVGQ

-565 LGDFEASLPRA
+565 LGDFESSLPRA

-616 HRQVL
+616 QRQVKL
-621 TAVELYADPNAR
+621 AIDLYADPAAR
-633 EALLTRWTDATL
+633 EALLARWTDATL
-645 AHLRSSAGGSDHQLA
+645 AHLRAAAPGSDHQLA

-667 TARTPEQLDLLEG
+667 TARTPEQLDVLDA
-680 LLDGRESIEG
+680 LLDGSQTVEG
-690 LAVDTELRWSFV
+690 LAVDTELRWAFV

-709 RFDEAEITSE
+709 RFDEAEIAGE

-724 TAAGERHAATAR
+724 TAAGERHATTAR
-736 AARPTEE
+736 AARPTAE

-750 SVVESDKLPNAV
+750 SVVDSDKLPNAV
-762 QEAVIGGFVQFGQR
+762 QEAVIAGFVQTDQR
-776 ELLAPYTEKYF
+776 EVLAPYAERYF
-787 AAVKGVWDSRS
+787 EVVKDIWESRS

-811 SVQVSADTLAKTD
+811 TVQVSQETLDRTDT
-824 EWLASAEPSA
+824 WLASAEPTA
-834 ALRRLISESR
+834 ALRRLVSESR
-844 SGVERALRAQ
+844 AGVERALRAQ
-854 ARHGGV
+854 RA
-860 GGDALRRGK
+860 DA
-869 MALPRARARKRR
+869 
-881 FRMEVSRSTGTAAPT
+881 AAA
-896 GETTSPAAV
+896 GE
-905 ARSGPRPHQG
+905 
-915 RGERR
+915 
-920 SLLAFR
+920 
-926 F
+926 

>member
-9 EEAQQRAKLLT
+9 EEAQQRAQLLA
-20 VDSYEIDL
+20 VESYGIEL
-28 DLSGAV
+28 DLSGAQ

-44 VRFDSA
+44 VRFDVTA
-50 ESGVG
+50 ENGAE

-61 APAVQEVVLNGDS
+61 APTVHEVTLNGDS
-74 LDPAEVFKD
+74 LDPAEVFAD
-83 SRIELAGILEGRNV
+83 SRIALPGLLQGRNI

-112 LHRFVDPVDQ
+112 LHRFVDPVDD

-146 LKATFQFTVKAPSGW
+146 LKATFQFTVKAPEGW
-161 TVISNSPTPEP
+161 TVVSNSPTPEP
-172 KDDVWE
+172 QDNVWE

-184 ISTYVTAL
+184 ISSYITAL
-192 ILGPYHSVHSVYE
+192 IVGPYHSVHSVYE

-212 LGIYCRPSLAEF
+212 LGIYCRPSLAEY

-248 YPFKKYDQLFVPEFN
+248 YPFTKYDQLFVPEFN

-286 DAAYEVRAETILHEL
+286 DAAYETRAETILHEL

-333 SYAPGSR
+333 AAHPESR

-366 PIMAQINDLDDV
+366 PIMAEINDLDDV

-414 KAHAYGNTQLSDLLG
+414 KAHAYGNTRLSDLLG
-429 ALEETSGRD
+429 ALETTSGRD
-438 LGTWSQKWLQTAGIN
+438 LKAWSKAWLETAGIN
-453 VLRPEIETDANGVI
+453 VLRPEIETDGNGVV
-467 TSFAIRQEA
+467 TSFSIRQEA

-496 GLYDLDDSAGGS
+496 GLYELDDDS
-508 GKLVRGERIELDVD
+508 GKLVRDERIELDVD
-522 GELTEVAELVGK
+522 GELTAVPQLVGR

-565 LGDFEASLPRA
+565 LGDFESSLPRA
-576 LCWASAWDMTRDAEL
+576 LCWASAWDMTRDAQL

-616 HRQVL
+616 QRQVKL
-621 TAVELYADPNAR
+621 AIDLYADPAAR
-633 EALLTRWTDATL
+633 EALLARWTDATL
-645 AHLRSSAGGSDHQLA
+645 AHLRAAAPGSDHQLA

-667 TARTPEQLDLLEG
+667 TARTPEQLDVLDA
-680 LLDGRESIEG
+680 LLDGSQTVEG
-690 LAVDTELRWSFV
+690 LVVDTELRWAFV

-709 RFDEAEITSE
+709 RFDEAEIAGE

-750 SVVESDKLPNAV
+750 SVVDSDKLPNAV
-762 QEAVIGGFVQFGQR
+762 QEAVIGGFVQTDQR
-776 ELLAPYTEKYF
+776 EVLAPYADRYF
-787 AAVKGVWDSRS
+787 EVVKDIWESRS

-811 SVQVSADTLAKTD
+811 TVQVSQETLDRTD
-824 EWLASAEPSA
+824 AWLASAEPNA
-834 ALRRLISESR
+834 ALRRLVSESR
-844 SGVERALRAQ
+844 AGVERALRAQ
-854 ARHGGV
+854 RA
-860 GGDALRRGK
+860 DA
-869 MALPRARARKRR
+869 
-881 FRMEVSRSTGTAAPT
+881 AA
-896 GETTSPAAV
+896 GE
-905 ARSGPRPHQG
+905 
-915 RGERR
+915 
-920 SLLAFR
+920 
-926 F
+926 

>member
-28 DLSGAV
+28 DLSGAQ

-44 VRFDSA
+44 VRFDVA
-50 ESGVG
+50 EDGAE

-61 APAVQEVVLNGDS
+61 APAVHEITLNGDA
-74 LDPAEVFKD
+74 LDPAEAFAD
-83 SRIELAGILEGRNV
+83 SRIALPGLLEGRNV
-97 LRVVA
+97 LRVSA
-102 DCAYTNTGEG
+102 ECAYTNTGEG
-112 LHRFVDPVDQ
+112 LHRFVDPVDD

-146 LKATFQFTVKAPSGW
+146 LKATFQFTVKAPEGW

-172 KDDVWE
+172 KDNVWV
-178 FEPTPR
+178 FAPTPR
-184 ISTYVTAL
+184 LSTYVTAL
-192 ILGPYHSVHSVYE
+192 IAGPYHSVHSVYE
-205 KDGQSVP
+205 KDGRSVP
-212 LGIYCRPSLAEF
+212 LGIYCRPSLAEH
-224 LDSDAIFEVTRQGFE
+224 LDADAIFEVTRQGFD

-248 YPFKKYDQLFVPEFN
+248 YPFEKYDQLFVPEFN

-286 DAAYEVRAETILHEL
+286 DAAYEVRAATILHEL

-325 TYTSIACQ
+325 TFAEASCQ
-333 SYAPGSR
+333 ADAPGSK

-350 SMKTWAYR
+350 QMKTWAYR

-366 PIMAQINDLDDV
+366 PIMADIRDLDDV

-414 KAHAYGNTQLSDLLG
+414 KRHAYGNTRLSDLLG

-438 LGTWSQKWLQTAGIN
+438 LRTWSKKWLETAGIN
-453 VLRPEIETDANGVI
+453 VLRPEIETDDAGVI
-467 TSFAIRQEA
+467 TSFAVRQEA

-482 AKGEPT
+482 ARGAVSDDAAPPRGT
-488 LRPHRIAV
+488 LRPHRIAI
-496 GLYDLDDSAGGS
+496 GFYDLDEAT
-508 GKLVRGERIELDVD
+508 GKLVRGDRVELDVD
-522 GELTEVAELVGK
+522 GELTAVPQLAGK
-534 RRPAVILLNDD
+534 RRPAVVLLNDD

-550 KVRLDEQSLAFVTEH
+550 KVRLDEQSLAVVTGH
-565 LGDFEASLPRA
+565 LGDFESSLPRA

-591 AARDYLSLVLSGI
+591 PVRDYLSLVLSGV

-616 HRQVL
+616 HRQVKL
-621 TAVELYADPNAR
+621 ALDLYADPAAR
-633 EALLTRWTDATL
+633 EALLARWTDATL
-645 AHLRSSAGGSDHQLA
+645 AHLRSAEPGSDHQLA

-667 TARTPEQLDLLEG
+667 TARTPEQLDLLEA
-680 LLDGRESIEG
+680 LLAGTQTVEG
-690 LAVDTELRWSFV
+690 LAVDTELRWTFV

-709 RFDEAEITSE
+709 RFDEAEIAAE

-762 QEAVIGGFVQFGQR
+762 QEAVIAGFVQADQR
-776 ELLAPYTEKYF
+776 ELLAPYTDKYF
-787 AAVKGVWDSRS
+787 EALADVWASRS

-811 SVQVSADTLAKTD
+811 GIQVSGEILDRTD
-824 EWLASAEPSA
+824 AWLASAEPNA
-834 ALRRLISESR
+834 ALRRLVSESR
-844 SGVERALRAQ
+844 AGVERALRAQ
-854 ARHGGV
+854 AA
-860 GGDALRRGK
+860 DA
-869 MALPRARARKRR
+869 
-881 FRMEVSRSTGTAAPT
+881 AA
-896 GETTSPAAV
+896 TSA
-905 ARSGPRPHQG
+905 
-915 RGERR
+915 
-920 SLLAFR
+920 
-926 F
+926 

>member
-28 DLSGAV
+28 DLSGAQ

-44 VRFDSA
+44 VRFDVA
-50 ESGVG
+50 EGDVE

-61 APAVQEVVLNGDS
+61 APTVHEVVLNGDP
-74 LDPAEVFKD
+74 LDPAEVFQD
-83 SRIELAGILEGRNV
+83 SRITLPGLPAGPNI

-112 LHRFVDPVDQ
+112 LHRFVDPVDE

-146 LKATFQFTVKAPSGW
+146 LKATFRFTVKAPSGW
-161 TVISNSPTPEP
+161 TVVSNSPTPEP
-172 KDDVWE
+172 VDDVWA

-184 ISTYVTAL
+184 ISSYITAL
-192 ILGPYHSVHSVYE
+192 IVGPYHSVHSVYE

-212 LGIYCRPSLAEF
+212 LGIYCRPSLAQY
-224 LDSDAIFEVTRQGFE
+224 LDSDAIFEVTRQGFD

-248 YPFKKYDQLFVPEFN
+248 YPFAKYDQLFVPEFN

-333 SYAPGSR
+333 AYAPGSR

-366 PIMAQINDLDDV
+366 PIMAEIRDLDDV

-393 LKQLVAYVGEDE
+393 LKQLVAYVGTDE
-405 FFRGVQAYF
+405 FFQGVQAYF
-414 KAHAYGNTQLSDLLG
+414 KRHAYGNTRLSDLLG

-438 LGTWSQKWLQTAGIN
+438 LKTWSGTWLETAGIN
-453 VLRPEIETDANGVI
+453 VLRPEIETGADGTL
-467 TSFAIRQEA
+467 TSFAVRQEA

-488 LRPHRIAV
+488 LRPHRIAI
-496 GLYDLDDSAGGS
+496 GLYDLDAAT
-508 GKLVRGERIELDVD
+508 GKLVRGDRIELDVD
-522 GELTEVAELVGK
+522 GELTPVPALAG
-534 RRPAVILLNDD
+534 RPRPAVILLNDD

-550 KVRLDEQSLAFVTEH
+550 KVRLDEESLRTVTAH
-565 LGDFEASLPRA
+565 LGDFESSLPRA

-591 AARDYLSLVLSGI
+591 PTRDYLSLVLSGI
-604 GKESDIGVVQSL
+604 AKETDIGVVQSL
-616 HRQVL
+616 QRQVKL
-621 TAVELYADPNAR
+621 AVDLYAAPTSR

-645 AHLRSSAGGSDHQLA
+645 AHLRAAEPGSDHQLA
-660 WARAFAA
+660 WARAFTA

-680 LLDGRESIEG
+680 LLDGTHTVDG
-690 LAVDTELRWSFV
+690 LVVDTELRWAFV

-709 RFDEAEITSE
+709 RFDETEIAGE

-736 AARPTEE
+736 AARPTAE

-750 SVVESDKLPNAV
+750 SVIESDKLPNAL
-762 QEAVIGGFVQFGQR
+762 QEAVIVGFVQTDQR

-787 AAVKGVWDSRS
+787 EVVKGIWDSRS
-798 HEMAQQIAVGLYP
+798 HEIAQQIAVGLYP
-811 SVQVSADTLAKTD
+811 AIQATEDTLRRTD
-824 EWLASAEPSA
+824 EWLASAEPNA
-834 ALRRLISESR
+834 ALRRLVSEAR
-844 SGVERALRAQ
+844 AGVERALRAQ
-854 ARHGGV
+854 AADTQV
-860 GGDALRRGK
+860 
-869 MALPRARARKRR
+869 
-881 FRMEVSRSTGTAAPT
+881 
-896 GETTSPAAV
+896 
-905 ARSGPRPHQG
+905 
-915 RGERR
+915 
-920 SLLAFR
+920 
-926 F
+926 

>member
-9 EEAQQRAKLLT
+9 EEAQQRAELLT

-28 DLSGAV
+28 DLSGAQ

-44 VRFDSA
+44 VRFDAAHTGA
-50 ESGVG
+50 E

-61 APAVQEVVLNGDS
+61 APTVHEVTLNGDA

-83 SRIELAGILEGRNV
+83 SRIALPGLLEGRNV

-112 LHRFVDPVDQ
+112 LHRFVDPVDE

-146 LKATFQFTVKAPSGW
+146 LKATFQFTVRAPEGW
-161 TVISNSPTPEP
+161 TVVSNSPTPEP
-172 KDDVWE
+172 QDNVWA

-184 ISTYVTAL
+184 ISSYVTAL
-192 ILGPYHSVHSVYE
+192 IVGPYHSVHSVYE

-224 LDSDAIFEVTRQGFE
+224 LDSDAIFEVTRQGFD
-239 WFQEKFDYA
+239 WFQEKFDHA
-248 YPFKKYDQLFVPEFN
+248 YPFAKYDQLFVPEFN

-333 SYAPGSR
+333 AAAPGSR

-366 PIMAQINDLDDV
+366 PIMADIRDLDDV

-405 FFRGVQAYF
+405 FFKGVQAYF
-414 KAHAYGNTQLSDLLG
+414 KRHAYGNTRLSDLLG

-438 LGTWSQKWLQTAGIN
+438 LKTWSRKWLETAGIN
-453 VLRPEIETDANGVI
+453 ILRPEIATDADGVI
-467 TSFAIRQEA
+467 TSFAVRQEA

-482 AKGEPT
+482 AKGEPV
-488 LRPHRIAV
+488 LRPHRIAI
-496 GLYDLDDSAGGS
+496 GLYDLDAGS
-508 GKLVRGERIELDVD
+508 GKLVRTERVELDVD
-522 GELTEVAELVGK
+522 GELTAVPQLTGK
-534 RRPAVILLNDD
+534 RRPAVVLLNDD

-550 KVRLDEQSLAFVTEH
+550 KVRLDEESLKTVTEH
-565 LGDFEASLPRA
+565 LGDFEQSLPRA

-591 AARDYLSLVLSGI
+591 ATRDYLSLVLSGI
-604 GKESDIGVVQSL
+604 AKESDIGVVQSL
-616 HRQVL
+616 QRQVKL
-621 TAVELYADPNAR
+621 ALDLYADPAAR
-633 EALLTRWTDATL
+633 ESLLTRWTDATL
-645 AHLRSSAGGSDHQLA
+645 AHLRAAEPGSDHQLA

-680 LLDGRESIEG
+680 LLEGTQTVEG
-690 LAVDTELRWSFV
+690 LAVDTELRWAFV
-702 QRLAAVG
+702 ERLAAVG
-709 RFDEAEITSE
+709 RYDEVEIAAE

-750 SVVESDKLPNAV
+750 SVVDSDKLPNAV
-762 QEAVIGGFVQFGQR
+762 QEAVIGGFVQTDQR
-776 ELLAPYTEKYF
+776 ELLAPYADRYF
-787 AAVKGVWDSRS
+787 EVVKDVWDSRS
-798 HEMAQQIAVGLYP
+798 HEIAQQIAVGLYP
-811 SVQVSADTLAKTD
+811 AVQVSEATLAKTD
-824 EWLASAEPSA
+824 TWLAAAEPNA
-834 ALRRLISESR
+834 ALRRLVSESR
-844 SGVERALRAQ
+844 SGIERALKAQ
-854 ARHGGV
+854 AA
-860 GGDALRRGK
+860 DA
-869 MALPRARARKRR
+869 AT
-881 FRMEVSRSTGTAAPT
+881 E
-896 GETTSPAAV
+896 
-905 ARSGPRPHQG
+905 
-915 RGERR
+915 
-920 SLLAFR
+920 
-926 F
+926 

>member
-9 EEAQQRAKLLT
+9 EEAQQRARLLT

-28 DLSGAV
+28 DLSGAQ

-50 ESGVG
+50 EDGAE

-61 APAVQEVVLNGDS
+61 APAVHEVVLNGKA
-74 LDPAEVFKD
+74 LDVAAVFRD
-83 SRIELAGILEGRNV
+83 SRIALKHLHAGRNE

-102 DCAYTNTGEG
+102 DCSYTNTGEG

-137 VFASFEQPD
+137 VFAGFEQPD
-146 LKATFQFTVKAPSGW
+146 LKATFRFTVTAPEGW

-172 KDDVWE
+172 EDNVWR

-184 ISTYVTAL
+184 ISTYITAL
-192 ILGPYHSVHSVYE
+192 IVGPYHAVHSSYE

-224 LDSDAIFEVTRQGFE
+224 LDADAIFEVTRQGFD

-248 YPFKKYDQLFVPEFN
+248 YPFAKYDQLFVPEFN

-333 SYAPGSR
+333 AAAPGSR

-366 PIMAQINDLDDV
+366 PIMAEIGDLDDV

-414 KAHAYGNTQLSDLLG
+414 KAHAFGNTRLTDLLG

-438 LGTWSQKWLQTAGIN
+438 LRTWSQKWLQTAGIN
-453 VLRPEIETDANGVI
+453 ILRPEIELSDEGHV
-467 TSFAIRQEA
+467 TSFSVRQEA

-482 AKGEPT
+482 AKGEPI
-488 LRPHRIAV
+488 LRPHRIAI
-496 GLYDLDDSAGGS
+496 GCYDLDAA
-508 GKLVRGERIELDVD
+508 GKLVRTSRIELDVD
-522 GELTEVAELVGK
+522 GELTDVPFPQNT

-545 DLSYA
+545 DLTYA
-550 KVRLDEQSLAFVTEH
+550 KVRLDEESLKVVTEH
-565 LGDFEASLPRA
+565 LGDFTESLPRA
-576 LCWASAWDMTRDAEL
+576 LSWASAWDMTRDGEL
-591 AARDYLSLVLSGI
+591 PARAYLSLVLSGI

-616 HRQVL
+616 HRQVKL
-621 TAVELYADPNAR
+621 AIDLYGAPEWR
-633 EALLTRWTDATL
+633 EAGLTQWTDATL
-645 AHLRSSAGGSDHQLA
+645 AHLRAAEAGSDHQLA

-667 TARTPEQLDLLEG
+667 TARTPQQLDLLQA
-680 LLDGRESIEG
+680 LLDGTESVEG
-690 LAVDTELRWSFV
+690 LAVDTELRWAFV
-702 QRLAAVG
+702 ERLASVG
-709 RFDEAEITSE
+709 LLEEDEIAAE
-719 YERDR
+719 YERDK
-724 TAAGERHAATAR
+724 TAAGERHATTAR
-736 AARPTEE
+736 SARPTPE

-750 SVVESDKLPNAV
+750 SVVESDKLPNSM
-762 QEAVIGGFVQFGQR
+762 QESVIAGFVQSDQR
-776 ELLAPYTEKYF
+776 ELLAPYAEKF
-787 AAVKGVWDSRS
+787 FSSVKGVWESRS

-811 SVQVSADTLAKTD
+811 SLQVSQDTLDTTD
-824 EWLASAEPSA
+824 AWLDSAEPNA

-844 SGVERALRAQ
+844 AGVERALRAQ
-854 ARHGGV
+854 AA
-860 GGDALRRGK
+860 DA
-869 MALPRARARKRR
+869 ASASA
-881 FRMEVSRSTGTAAPT
+881 SA
-896 GETTSPAAV
+896 
-905 ARSGPRPHQG
+905 
-915 RGERR
+915 
-920 SLLAFR
+920 
-926 F
+926 

>member
-20 VDSYEIDL
+20 VDSYEVDL
-28 DLSGAV
+28 DLSGAQ

-44 VRFDSA
+44 VRFDVSA
-50 ESGVG
+50 DASDDDANGANGAE

-61 APAVQEVVLNGDS
+61 APTVHEVTLNGDA
-74 LDPAEVFKD
+74 LDPAEVFAD
-83 SRIELAGILEGRNV
+83 SRIALPGLLPGRNV
-97 LRVVA
+97 LRVSA

-112 LHRFVDPVDQ
+112 LHRFVDPVDD

-146 LKATFQFTVKAPSGW
+146 LKATFRFTVKAPAGW
-161 TVISNSPTPEP
+161 TVVSNSPTPEP
-172 KDDVWE
+172 RDNVWE

-184 ISTYVTAL
+184 ISTYITAL
-192 ILGPYHSVHSVYE
+192 IVGPYHSVHSVYE

-212 LGIYCRPSLAEF
+212 LGIYCRPSLAEH
-224 LDSDAIFEVTRQGFE
+224 LDADAIFDVTRQGFE

-248 YPFKKYDQLFVPEFN
+248 YPFGKYDQLFVPEFN

-286 DAAYEVRAETILHEL
+286 DAAYEVRASTILHEL

-325 TYTSIACQ
+325 TYAEAACQ
-333 SYAPGSR
+333 ADAPGSK

-366 PIMAQINDLDDV
+366 PIMADIRDLDDV

-393 LKQLVAYVGEDE
+393 LKQLVAYVGKDA
-405 FFRGVQAYF
+405 FFSGVQAYF
-414 KAHAYGNTQLSDLLG
+414 KRHAYGNTRLSDLLG

-438 LGTWSQKWLQTAGIN
+438 LSTWSQKWLQTAGIN
-453 VLRPEIETDANGVI
+453 VLRPEIETDGADGTGTI

-482 AKGEPT
+482 AKGEST

-496 GLYDLDDSAGGS
+496 GLYDLDAAS
-508 GKLVRGERIELDVD
+508 GKLVRVDRVELDVD
-522 GELTEVAELVGK
+522 GELTAVPQLVGK
-534 RRPAVILLNDD
+534 ARPAVVLLNDD

-550 KVRLDEQSLAFVTEH
+550 KVRLDERSLAFVTEH

-576 LCWASAWDMTRDAEL
+576 LCWASAWDMTRDGEL
-591 AARDYLSLVLSGI
+591 ATRDYLSLVLSGI

-616 HRQVL
+616 HRQVKL
-621 TAVELYADPNAR
+621 AIDLYAAPTTR
-633 EALLTRWTDATL
+633 EALLTRWTEATL
-645 AHLRSSAGGSDHQLA
+645 AHLRAAEAGSDHQLA

-667 TARTPEQLDLLEG
+667 TARTPEQLDLLDSLLEG
-680 LLDGRESIEG
+680 TKTVEG
-690 LAVDTELRWSFV
+690 LAVDTELRWTFV

-709 RFDEAEITSE
+709 RFDESEIAGE
-719 YERDR
+719 YERDK

-762 QEAVIGGFVQFGQR
+762 QEAVIAGFVQTDQR
-776 ELLAPYTEKYF
+776 ELLAPYTDRYF
-787 AAVKGVWDSRS
+787 EALADVWASRS
-798 HEMAQQIAVGLYP
+798 HEMAQQIVVGLYP
-811 SVQVSADTLAKTD
+811 AIQVSEETLAKTD
-824 EWLASAEPSA
+824 AWLASAEPNA
-834 ALRRLISESR
+834 ALRRLVSESR

-854 ARHGGV
+854 AA
-860 GGDALRRGK
+860 DA
-869 MALPRARARKRR
+869 
-881 FRMEVSRSTGTAAPT
+881 AAE
-896 GETTSPAAV
+896 GA
-905 ARSGPRPHQG
+905 
-915 RGERR
+915 
-920 SLLAFR
+920 
-926 F
+926 

>member
-9 EEAQQRAKLLT
+9 EEAQERARLLT
-20 VDSYEIDL
+20 VDAYEIEL
-28 DLSGAV
+28 DLSGAQ
-34 EGGTYRSVTT
+34 EGGTYRSVTS
-44 VRFDSA
+44 VRFDAA
-50 ESGVG
+50 EAGVS

-61 APAVQEVVLNGDS
+61 APTVHEVVLNGDA
-74 LDPAEVFKD
+74 LDPAEVFQD
-83 SRIELAGILEGRNV
+83 SRIALPSLHAGRNE

-137 VFASFEQPD
+137 VYASFEQPD
-146 LKATFQFTVKAPSGW
+146 LKATFQFTVTAPEGW

-172 KDDVWE
+172 KDNVWR

-192 ILGPYHSVHSVYE
+192 IVGPYHSVHSSW
-205 KDGQSVP
+205 DGSDGRSVP

-224 LDSDAIFEVTRQGFE
+224 LDSDAIFEVTRQGFD
-239 WFQEKFDYA
+239 WFEEKFDYA
-248 YPFKKYDQLFVPEFN
+248 YPFAKYDQLFVPEFN

-333 SYAPGSR
+333 AYAPGSK

-366 PIMAQINDLDDV
+366 PIMAEISDLDDV

-393 LKQLVAYVGEDE
+393 LKQLVAYVGMDE

-414 KAHAYGNTQLSDLLG
+414 KRHAYKNTRLTDLLG

-438 LGTWSQKWLQTAGIN
+438 LKTWSKAWLQTAGIN
-453 VLRPEIETDANGVI
+453 VLRPEIRTDASGTI

-476 PALPAG
+476 PALPTG

-488 LRPHRIAV
+488 LRPHRIAI
-496 GLYDLDDSAGGS
+496 GLYDLATT
-508 GKLVRGERIELDVD
+508 GKLVRSERIELDVD
-522 GELTEVAELVGK
+522 GELTEVPGLVGTK
-534 RRPAVILLNDD
+534 RSAVILLNDD

-550 KVRLDEQSLAFVTEH
+550 KVRLDADSLAVVTEH

-576 LCWASAWDMTRDAEL
+576 LSWASAWDMTRDGEMAT
-591 AARDYLSLVLSGI
+591 RDYLALVLSGVA
-604 GKESDIGVVQSL
+604 KESDIGVVQSL
-616 HRQVL
+616 HRQVKL
-621 TAVELYADPNAR
+621 ALELYAAPDWR
-633 EALLTRWTDATL
+633 ETGLARWTEATL
-645 AHLRSSAGGSDHQLA
+645 EHLRAAAPGSDHQLA

-667 TARTPEQLDLLEG
+667 TARTDAQLDLLAA
-680 LLDGRESIEG
+680 LLDGSRTIDG
-690 LAVDTELRWSFV
+690 LAIDTELRWALV
-702 QRLAAVG
+702 ERLAATG
-709 RFDEAEITSE
+709 RADEAEIAAE
-719 YERDR
+719 LERDK
-724 TAAGERHAATAR
+724 TSAGERHAATAR
-736 AARPTEE
+736 AARPTEA

-750 SVVESDKLPNAV
+750 SVVEGDKLPNAV
-762 QEAVIGGFVQFGQR
+762 QEAVIGGFVQTDQR
-776 ELLAPYTEKYF
+776 ELLAPYAEKYF
-787 AAVKGVWDSRS
+787 AAVKDVWNSRS
-798 HEMAQQIAVGLYP
+798 HEMAQQIAIGLYP
-811 SVQVSADTLAKTD
+811 ALQVSQATLDATD
-824 EWLASAEPSA
+824 AWLASAEPSA
-834 ALRRLISESR
+834 ALRRLVTEAR
-844 SGVERALRAQ
+844 AGVERAL
-854 ARHGGV
+854 
-860 GGDALRRGK
+860 K
-869 MALPRARARKRR
+869 ARAAD
-881 FRMEVSRSTGTAAPT
+881 AA
-896 GETTSPAAV
+896 AA
-905 ARSGPRPHQG
+905 A
-915 RGERR
+915 
-920 SLLAFR
+920 
-926 F
+926 

>member
-1 MPGTNLTR
+1 VPGTNLTR
-9 EEAQQRAKLLT
+9 EEAQQRAQLLT
-20 VDSYEIDL
+20 VESYEIDL
-28 DLSGAV
+28 DLSGAQ

-44 VRFDSA
+44 VRFDVRENGS
-50 ESGVG
+50 E

-61 APAVQEVVLNGDS
+61 APTVHEVTLNGDP
-74 LDPAEVFKD
+74 LAPDEVFKD
-83 SRIELAGILEGRNV
+83 SRIALPGLLEGRNV

-146 LKATFQFTVKAPSGW
+146 LKATFQFTVKAPTGW

-172 KDDVWE
+172 KDDVWV

-184 ISTYVTAL
+184 ISSYITAL
-192 ILGPYHSVHSVYE
+192 IVGPYHSVHSVYE

-224 LDSDAIFEVTRQGFE
+224 LDSDGIFEVTRQGFE

-286 DAAYEVRAETILHEL
+286 DASYELRAETILHEL

-333 SYAPGSR
+333 AHHPDSR

-366 PIMAQINDLDDV
+366 PIMAEIRDLDDV

-393 LKQLVAYVGEDE
+393 LKQLVAYVGMDE
-405 FFRGVQAYF
+405 FFAGVQAYF
-414 KAHAYGNTQLSDLLG
+414 KRHAYGNTRLSDLLG

-453 VLRPEIETDANGVI
+453 ILRPQIETDAEGVV

-488 LRPHRIAV
+488 LRPHRIAI
-496 GLYDLDDSAGGS
+496 GLYELDETS
-508 GKLVRGERIELDVD
+508 GKLVREERVELDVD
-522 GELTEVAELVGK
+522 GELTAVPQLTGR
-534 RRPAVILLNDD
+534 RRPAVVLLNDD

-565 LGDFEASLPRA
+565 LGDFESSLPRA

-591 AARDYLSLVLSGI
+591 ATRDYLSLVLSGI

-616 HRQVL
+616 HRQVKL
-621 TAVELYADPNAR
+621 AIDLYADPAAR
-633 EALLTRWTDATL
+633 ESLLTRWTDATL
-645 AHLRSSAGGSDHQLA
+645 AHLRAAEPGSDHQLA

-667 TARTPEQLDLLEG
+667 TARTPEQLDLLEA
-680 LLDGRESIEG
+680 LLDGSQTVEG
-690 LAVDTELRWSFV
+690 LAVDTELRWALV

-709 RFDEAEITSE
+709 RFDEAEIAGE

-724 TAAGERHAATAR
+724 TAAGERHAASAR
-736 AARPTEE
+736 AARPTAE

-762 QEAVIGGFVQFGQR
+762 QEAVIAGFVQTDQR
-776 ELLAPYTEKYF
+776 ELLAPYTAKYF
-787 AAVKGVWDSRS
+787 EVVKDIWESRS

-811 SVQVSADTLAKTD
+811 SIQVSQEVLDRTDT
-824 EWLASAEPSA
+824 WLTEAEPGA
-834 ALRRLISESR
+834 ALRRLVSESR
-844 SGVERALRAQ
+844 SGVERALKAQ
-854 ARHGGV
+854 AA
-860 GGDALRRGK
+860 DA
-869 MALPRARARKRR
+869 
-881 FRMEVSRSTGTAAPT
+881 AA
-896 GETTSPAAV
+896 
-905 ARSGPRPHQG
+905 Q
-915 RGERR
+915 
-920 SLLAFR
+920 
-926 F
+926 